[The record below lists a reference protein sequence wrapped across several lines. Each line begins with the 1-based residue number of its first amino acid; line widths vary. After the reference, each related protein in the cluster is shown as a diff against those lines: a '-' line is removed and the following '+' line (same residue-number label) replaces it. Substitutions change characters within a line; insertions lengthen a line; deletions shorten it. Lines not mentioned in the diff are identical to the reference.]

1 ERDRRD
7 KSAQAGQSKSVVK
20 EYLTLVYREGMVERP
35 GKATLDEQVGEQA
48 LREDFASLGV
58 LSFRQRIRHFSD
70 GVFLG
75 GKDFCRQQFNDFR
88 SYFQTK
94 KERQGQPVMPRRAAV
109 PGGLLDLYT
118 IRKLT

>member
-58 LSFRQRIRHFSD
+58 LSFQRRIRHFSD

-75 GKDFCRQQFNDFR
+75 GKDFCRQQFREFR

-94 KERQGQPVMPRRAAV
+94 KEREGLPLMSCRAAV
-109 PGGLLDLYT
+109 PGGLLDIYS